1 MRPFFVTMF
10 AACAK
15 KIRLKPIRI
24 RLSRLAFLCFPVTSP
39 DSSSSAID

>member
-15 KIRLKPIRI
+15 KIRLKPI
-24 RLSRLAFLCFPVTSP
+24 SHPSQPVGFSLF
-39 DSSSSAID
+39 SCYVAG